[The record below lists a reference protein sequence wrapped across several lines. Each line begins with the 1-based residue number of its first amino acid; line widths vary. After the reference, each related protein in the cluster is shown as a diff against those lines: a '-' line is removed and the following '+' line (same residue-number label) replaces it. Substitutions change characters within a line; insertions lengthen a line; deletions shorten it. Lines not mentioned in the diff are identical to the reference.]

1 MKDDLSNQKDGA
13 PARFLWLP
21 PALRPPEAMTWR
33 QELVFLL
40 VGSAMLFSGFDMTVF
55 GLAIPQIQ
63 VSFAIPEDKAALT
76 VSYFRLA
83 AIVALAVCGLADFV
97 GRRRLLLITI
107 AGQAVGTLLTAFTQD
122 YTQFV
127 WAQIFTRVFGYAEE
141 MLCVVVIVEEVG
153 RGARGWANGTLSA
166 MNYFGAGLASLLFAA
181 ITILPHGWRSLYVI
195 GALSLAL
202 VAWLRRSLP
211 ETDRFT
217 ASEGAAVY
225 GGRMRQTLDL
235 LRRIATEYPGWLM
248 VILAAV
254 GGFGFATAAAYV
266 LTSKYL
272 QSEQHFTPGEVTMLI
287 VPGGL
292 IGLALTITAGR
303 LSDRVGRKRMAM
315 AATAVAGL
323 CFAGFYGGATGWMI
337 PPLWVLG
344 FAGYFT
350 AEALMAGYAVEIV
363 PTAYRATV
371 SGLRYLVEIGAGA
384 LALALEG
391 VLYTALGSHGAAI
404 QALLLALPITLIA
417 LLLLPEPA
425 GRSLEE
431 MAGGR
436 R

>member
-1 MKDDLSNQKDGA
+1 MTEDAA
-13 PARFLWLP
+13 PAKFRWLP
-21 PALRPPEAMTWR
+21 PGLRPSEAMTWR
-33 QELVFLL
+33 QERVFLL

-63 VSFAIPEDKAALT
+63 VTFAIPEDQTALT

-83 AIVALAVCGLADFV
+83 AIVAMVVCGMADFV
-97 GRRRLLLITI
+97 GRRRLLLITM
-107 AGQAVGTLLTAFTQD
+107 AGQAAGTLLTAFTQD

-127 WAQIFTRVFGYAEE
+127 WAQIFTRIFGYAEE
-141 MLCVVVIVEEVG
+141 MLAVVVIVEEVA
-153 RGARGWANGTLSA
+153 RAARGWANGTLSA

-181 ITILPHGWRSLYVI
+181 ITILPYGWRSLYVI

-211 ETDRFT
+211 ETQRF
-217 ASEGAAVY
+217 AAGEAAADY
-225 GGRMRQTLDL
+225 TGRTRQTLNL
-235 LRRIATEYPGWLM
+235 LRRMAMEYPGRLAA
-248 VILAAV
+248 ILTAV

-266 LTSKYL
+266 MTSKYL

-303 LSDRVGRKRMAM
+303 LSDRLGRKRTAM
-315 AATAVAGL
+315 AVTAIAGL

-337 PPLWVLG
+337 PPLWVFG
-344 FAGYFT
+344 FAGYFS
-350 AEALMAGYAVEIV
+350 AEALMAGYALEIV

-404 QALLLALPITLIA
+404 QALLIALPVTLLALLA
-417 LLLLPEPA
+417 LPEPA

-431 MAGGR
+431 MTG
-436 R
+436 

>member
-1 MKDDLSNQKDGA
+1 MKDENR
-13 PARFLWLP
+13 PAKFLWLP
-21 PALRPPEAMTWR
+21 PGLRPHETMTWR
-33 QELVFLL
+33 QERVFLL

-63 VSFAIPEDKAALT
+63 LSFAIPEDRAALT

-83 AIVALAVCGLADFV
+83 AIVALLLCSMADFV
-97 GRRRLLLITI
+97 GRRRLLLVTM
-107 AGQAVGTLLTAFTQD
+107 AGQALGTLLTAFTQD

-127 WAQIFTRVFGYAEE
+127 WAQIFTRIFGYAEE

-153 RGARGWANGTLSA
+153 RTARGWANGTLSA
-166 MNYFGAGLASLLFAA
+166 MNYFGAGIASLLFAA
-181 ITILPHGWRSLYVI
+181 ITILPYGWRSLYVI

-202 VAWLRRSLP
+202 VAWLRRRLP
-211 ETDRFT
+211 ETQRFT
-217 ASEGAAVY
+217 AGEAASDY
-225 GGRMRQTLDL
+225 AGRTRQSLQL
-235 LRRIATEYPGWLM
+235 LRRLATEYPGR
-248 VILAAV
+248 LAAILTAV
-254 GGFGFATAAAYV
+254 GAFGFATAAAYV

-272 QSEQHFTPGEVTMLI
+272 QSEQHFTPGQVTMLI

-292 IGLALTITAGR
+292 IGLVLTITAGR
-303 LSDRVGRKRMAM
+303 LSDRLGRKRMAM

-323 CFAGFYGGATGWMI
+323 CFAAFYGGATGWMI

-350 AEALMAGYAVEIV
+350 AEALMAGYALEIV

-371 SGLRYLVEIGAGA
+371 SGLRYLLEIGTGA

-391 VLYTALGSHGAAI
+391 VLFTALGSHGAAI
-404 QALLLALPITLIA
+404 QAMLLALPVTLIA

-431 MAGGR
+431 MTKR
-436 R
+436 

>member
-1 MKDDLSNQKDGA
+1 MNDDA
-13 PARFLWLP
+13 PAKFRWLP
-21 PALRPPEAMTWR
+21 PGLRPSEAMRWR
-33 QELVFLL
+33 QERIFLL

-63 VSFAIPEDKAALT
+63 VSFAIPEERTALT
-76 VSYFRLA
+76 VSFFRLA
-83 AIVALAVCGLADFV
+83 AIVALLLCSLADFV
-97 GRRRLLLITI
+97 GRRRLLLVTM
-107 AGQAVGTLLTAFTQD
+107 AGQAAGTLLTAFTQD

-141 MLCVVVIVEEVG
+141 MLCVVVIVEEVS
-153 RGARGWANGTLSA
+153 RTARGWANGTLSA
-166 MNYFGAGLASLLFAA
+166 MNYFGAGIASLLFAA
-181 ITILPHGWRSLYVI
+181 ITILPFGWRSLYVI

-202 VAWLRRSLP
+202 VAWLRRRLP
-211 ETDRFT
+211 ETQRFT
-217 ASEGAAVY
+217 ANEAGAGYA
-225 GGRMRQTLDL
+225 GRTRQTLDL
-235 LRRIATEYPGWLM
+235 LRRLATEYPGRLAA
-248 VILAAV
+248 ILVAV

-266 LTSKYL
+266 MTSKYL
-272 QSEQHFTPGEVTMLI
+272 QSELHFTPGQVTMLI

-303 LSDRVGRKRMAM
+303 LSDRLGRKRMAM
-315 AATAVAGL
+315 AMTAMAGL

-344 FAGYFT
+344 FAGYFS
-350 AEALMAGYAVEIV
+350 AEALMAGYALEIV

-371 SGLRYLVEIGAGA
+371 SGLRYLMEIGAGA

-391 VLYTALGSHGAAI
+391 ILYTSQGSHGAAI
-404 QALLLALPITLIA
+404 QSLLLALPVTLIA

-431 MAGGR
+431 MTDER
-436 R
+436 T